1 MVKTKP
7 MTVEHLANPITVER
21 FDKAHNVRTF
31 QNPTTVQR
39 SGWVLGF
46 NFCIFLGFTNPKT
59 FPKTHHVETFLRVAE
74 VGC

>member
-1 MVKTKP
+1 MVKIKP
-7 MTVEHLANPITVER
+7 MTVKHVANPITVER

-39 SGWVLGF
+39 SGWVWGF
-46 NFCIFLGFTNPKT
+46 NLCIFLGFPNPKT
-59 FPKTHHVETFLRVAE
+59 FPRGGFLRVAE